1 MQRHGGDDLRS
12 LERRVSLL
20 ERTYRRA
27 GRLTTRMLPILDR
40 LQRLNAKEQQ
50 GKADEGG
57 NLATIR
63 LLTQQLAELFGQV
76 EEEEEQATG

>member
-1 MQRHGGDDLRS
+1 MQRQRDDSLRS
-12 LERRVSLL
+12 LDRRVSAL

-27 GRLTTRMLPILDR
+27 GRLTNRMLPILDR

-63 LLTQQLAELFGQV
+63 MLTQQLCELFSRA
-76 EEEEEQATG
+76 EEQDREAAG